1 MARICAECRQPV
13 SPVNE
18 CICPDGD
25 DLEPGDAQD
34 GSEDEDAA

>member
-18 CICPDGD
+18 CICPDD
-25 DLEPGDAQD
+25 DLEPGEPED
-34 GSEDEDAA
+34 GGDGGDAA